1 MIRKEQKCDFYI
13 LAVLLMLIVSACG
26 ANTPD
31 DTSKDIAHSDG
42 SEFIVSEGIYEIAW
56 QYIISQLE
64 ELESSKGF
72 SIGIADIFTL
82 ELANINEAQNE
93 QVQIY
98 SLDYVYYVEG
108 QNSAWRAYDKK
119 ENPYLFVKDQR
130 GELELLGVEF
140 LNNPVSRKYEEII
153 GALHSTEPETVYK
166 ESSSS
171 DAFSESEI
179 AVAIEETRTYYSD
192 NYYVINV
199 WFDED
204 SYQAALCDYLQ
215 NSLYGMDEAA
225 SRGDLITLNCDLYSI
240 SDCQLYR
247 NWRVALIRDNKD
259 FQWKLVDQGY

>member
-1 MIRKEQKCDFYI
+1 MKEKQKKGFCI
-13 LAVLLMLIVSACG
+13 LAGLLMLIVSACG

-42 SEFIVSEGIYEIAW
+42 TEFIVSEDIYEIAW
-56 QYIISQLE
+56 QYIVSQLE
-64 ELESSKGF
+64 ELESSKGI
-72 SIGIADIFTL
+72 SIGNAEIVSL
-82 ELANINEAQNE
+82 ELADIYEAQNE

-108 QNSAWRAYDKK
+108 QDSACRANDGE
-119 ENPYLFVKDQR
+119 ENPYLFVGDQR

-140 LNNPVSRKYEEII
+140 LDNPISSRYEEII
-153 GALHSTEPETVYK
+153 SALRSTEPKNFCK

-171 DAFSESEI
+171 DTFVEDEI
-179 AVAIEETRTYYSD
+179 ASAIEETRTYYSD
-192 NYYVINV
+192 NYHVINV

-204 SYQAALCDYLQ
+204 SYQAALGDYLQ

-240 SDCQLYR
+240 SECQLYR
-247 NWRVALIRDNKD
+247 NWRVALIRDNGD
-259 FQWKLVDQGY
+259 SQWKLVDQGY